1 MLKIINELQEK
12 ALESGISESDAFVL
26 YKAGNEHPYHLF
38 SSASAIRERFKGKTV
53 GLCGIIN
60 AKSGRCSEN
69 CRFCAQSSHYE
80 TEAPVYPL
88 LPSGSIVKGAEVL
101 AANGVKRFGI
111 VTSGKKIAGDREW
124 REILTAVEEITA
136 RGIQVCA
143 SLGIIDPERMFQLKA
158 AGLYRYHHN
167 LETSRSFFP
176 NICTTH
182 DYEEDVETVRSAKAA
197 GISVCSGGLIG
208 LGETI
213 HHRIEMAFTLKELDI
228 GSVPVNIL
236 NPIPGTPLAGI
247 DPLSP
252 QEILI
257 TIAVFRFILP
267 SKDIKLCGGKEK
279 NLRQLLP
286 LSILAGCNSLMTG
299 NYLTTT
305 GRNADL
311 DLEMIRDLGLT
322 PA

>member
-1 MLKIINELQEK
+1 VLKIINELQEK
-12 ALESGISESDAFVL
+12 ATASGISEDEAFAL
-26 YKAGNEHPYHLF
+26 YTAGNEYPYHLF
-38 SSASAIRERFKGKTV
+38 SAASALRERFKGKTI
-53 GLCGIIN
+53 GLCGIVN
-60 AKSGRCSEN
+60 AKSGRCSED
-69 CRFCAQSSHYE
+69 CKFCAQSSHYE
-80 TEAPVYPL
+80 TQAPVYPL
-88 LPSGSIVKGAEVL
+88 LSSSRIVREAEAL
-101 AANGVKRFGI
+101 ADNGVKRFGI
-111 VTSGKKIAGDREW
+111 VTSGKKITGDRQW
-124 REILTAVEEITA
+124 REILTAVEQIGA
-136 RGIQVCA
+136 RGIQACA
-143 SLGIIDPERMFQLKA
+143 SLGIIDRARMVRLKN

-182 DYEEDVETVRSAKAA
+182 DYEEDVETVRVAKGA
-197 GISVCSGGLIG
+197 GLSVCSGGLIG

-213 HHRIEMAFTLKELDI
+213 HHRIEMAFTLKELDVD
-228 GSVPVNIL
+228 SVPVNIL
-236 NPIPGTPLAGI
+236 NPIPGTPLADI

-252 QEILI
+252 LEILI

-305 GRNADL
+305 GRNAGL
-311 DLEMIRDLGLT
+311 DLEMIRDLGLI